1 LSLWIILSTIPYAYF
16 KPPPQLYLSLVGIY
30 YFFNPDESFAIPS
43 LVPDPPFYD
52 FPEHKLFRL
61 SEPLIT
67 PLHLTGLIAQLLLN
81 HWSRTFAGRYKL
93 SVVVG
98 LMLQAMFL
106 ANFVPAVLGRIDA
119 RFGLSVEAVMFSVLM
134 VVNGWQ
140 ALTLPSV
147 PQTREDVDEE

>member
-1 LSLWIILSTIPYAYF
+1 M
-16 KPPPQLYLSLVGIY
+16 
-30 YFFNPDESFAIPS
+30 
-43 LVPDPPFYD
+43 
-52 FPEHKLFRL
+52 
-61 SEPLIT
+61 
-67 PLHLTGLIAQLLLN
+67 
-81 HWSRTFAGRYKL
+81 
-93 SVVVG
+93 VVG